1 LLLSDVF
8 PKDGEVR
15 RLYCDGC
22 GQSMD
27 LAFADFSEDVSGVEI
42 TIRGLP
48 HLHCHR
54 CDKYYLTDDSRFA
67 IIRLHEEAIKKGSN
81 KVSVTK
87 QKRPVD
93 FKFTDVPFL
102 VDADD
107 YRYIPGL
114 YRQFD
119 VGFLCPLYF
128 NKEVL
133 LKFDNSPKYEVR
145 FASQSYG
152 TVDMEEGYIPFGI
165 NRHGKVIIWLGD
177 IAKLSESEQFYLRSE
192 NIESDHS
199 IGSEFYDGQIECI
212 FTEPPKEASIIT
224 GRTELDQAFE
234 AHFKAK
240 LYHLDK
246 ELIDTIAA
254 LTPPVVDT
262 EKERKHIFDSLTRI
276 FIESMDNAKL
286 DRLLKGIGAS
296 SAGSGSLKRFQAA
309 LETIDSSGVVATAL
323 MPLYVLYDLR
333 VAYSH
338 LTSGSR
344 RGELLSSAAERLGIR
359 DGAGLSEIY
368 GALMDAMI
376 EGLKSLHSIR
386 TSTDRE

>member
-1 LLLSDVF
+1 MLLSEMF
-8 PKDGEVR
+8 PKDGKVR
-15 RLYCDGC
+15 RLYCDAC
-22 GQSMD
+22 GESME
-27 LAFADFSEDVSGVEI
+27 LTFTDFSEAVSGVKI
-42 TIRGLP
+42 TIWGLP
-48 HLHCHR
+48 YLYCHR
-54 CDKYYLTDDSRFA
+54 CDKYYLTDDARFA
-67 IIRLHEEAIKKGSN
+67 IIRLHEKAIEEGRN
-81 KVSVTK
+81 KVLVTK

-119 VGFLCPLYF
+119 MGFLCPLYF

-165 NRHGKVIIWLGD
+165 NRRGKVIMWLGD

-212 FTEPPKEASIIT
+212 FTKPPKEASIIT
-224 GRTELDQAFE
+224 GRTKLDRAFE
-234 AHFKAK
+234 AHFKGK

-246 ELIDTIAA
+246 ELIDTIAG

-262 EKERKHIFDSLTRI
+262 EKERKHTFDSLTRI
-276 FIESMDNAKL
+276 FIESMDNANLEK
-286 DRLLKGIGAS
+286 LLKSISAS

-309 LETIDSSGVVATAL
+309 LETINSSGAVATAL
-323 MPLYVLYDLR
+323 LSLYVLYDLR

-338 LTSGSR
+338 LTSASR
-344 RGELLSSAAERLGIR
+344 RDELLSSAAERLGIR
-359 DGAGLSEIY
+359 HGAGLSEIY
-368 GALMDAMI
+368 GALIDAMI
-376 EGLKSLHSIR
+376 EGLKLLHSIL
-386 TSTDRE
+386 TSTDGE

>member
-1 LLLSDVF
+1 MRLSEVF

-27 LAFADFSEDVSGVEI
+27 LAFTEFSEDVSGVEI

-48 HLHCHR
+48 HLHCHL
-54 CDKYYLTDDSRFA
+54 CNKYYLTDDSRFA
-67 IIRLHEEAIKKGSN
+67 IIRIHEETMKKGSA

-87 QKRPVD
+87 QKRPVE

-107 YRYIPGL
+107 YQYIPGL

-152 TVDMEEGYIPFGI
+152 TVDMEDDYIPFGI
-165 NRHGKVIIWLGD
+165 NRHGKVIMWLGD

-192 NIESDHS
+192 NVESDHS

-212 FTEPPKEASIIT
+212 FTEPPKEALIIT
-224 GRTELDQAFE
+224 GRTQIDQAFE
-234 AHFKAK
+234 AHFKVK

-246 ELIDTIAA
+246 ELIDTIAD

-276 FIESMDNAKL
+276 FIESMDNAML
-286 DRLLKGIGAS
+286 DKLLKGIGAS

-309 LETIDSSGVVATAL
+309 LETIDSSGAVATAL

-338 LTSGSR
+338 LTSASR
-344 RGELLSSAAERLGIR
+344 REELLSNAAERLSIR
-359 DGAGLSEIY
+359 YGAGLPQIY
-368 GALMDAMI
+368 GVLIDAMI
-376 EGLKSLHSIR
+376 DGLKSLHSILR
-386 TSTDRE
+386 STDGE